1 MEKIKNSDRVLGVY
15 EITYLENGFV
25 QTKSLISEYNFNNI
39 LKPIKNAIK
48 IIEDDNRGKENE
60 QSQLLKQS
68 LKLMF
73 GDYNECFTEDSP
85 MGKSIKTG
93 IILLPPQQ
101 GGEHK
106 VTWKRIK

>member
-1 MEKIKNSDRVLGVY
+1 MNMDERLFICDKYKDC
-15 EITYLENGFV
+15 
-25 QTKSLISEYNFNNI
+25 
-39 LKPIKNAIK
+39 
-48 IIEDDNRGKENE
+48 
-60 QSQLLKQS
+60 
-68 LKLMF
+68 
-73 GDYNECFTEDSP
+73 DYNECFTEESP